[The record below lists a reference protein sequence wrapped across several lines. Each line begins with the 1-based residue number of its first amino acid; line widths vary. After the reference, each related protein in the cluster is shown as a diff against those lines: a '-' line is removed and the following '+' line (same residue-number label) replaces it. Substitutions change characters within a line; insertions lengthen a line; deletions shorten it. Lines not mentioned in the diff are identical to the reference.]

1 MGFMTQAFFNETG
14 RTLFCY
20 QLTSIDWISTFWM
33 MGEGED
39 RSQSLFYFVP
49 QEKNLTAKQAWL
61 GWVRS
66 AQKLDSLDWQV
77 KGLFCHH
84 RPTSV
89 DCCWIAPMPV
99 PPPLQLLLIIII
111 IIDLCQSQIIMIMD

>member
-49 QEKNLTAKQAWL
+49 QEKNLTAKQAQL
-61 GWVRS
+61 FR
-66 AQKLDSLDWQV
+66 ASLTNLV
-77 KGLFCHH
+77 YCL
-84 RPTSV
+84 P
-89 DCCWIAPMPV
+89 
-99 PPPLQLLLIIII
+99 LLLPSCFISVTFQKQCPNT
-111 IIDLCQSQIIMIMD
+111 LPFSSATERQVTCFKVK